1 MTDTICAII
10 TAPVRAAVGVIRIS
24 GGESFEIV
32 SKLFS
37 ASSKL
42 APNKA
47 VYGTLKYNGEV
58 LDSCIVTYF
67 KAPHSYTGE
76 DVLEISCHGSVGVLS
91 AVIKALIDMGARQ
104 AAGGEFTKRA
114 FLNGKLDLT
123 RAEAVMEIIDSTTDL
138 ERKAASAHLGGK
150 TFKAIEDIRN
160 NMLDI
165 ASSLSAFVDYPDE
178 DIEELSYNNI
188 EEALIKAKSEADRL
202 YEASLC
208 GRVIKEGVHCAI
220 LGRTNAG
227 KSSLMNLLSGFKRS
241 IVTDIEGTTRDIVEQ
256 TVEIGGVKLILSDTA
271 GLRSTE
277 NEVEKIGIEMSMD
290 AAKSAS
296 LCLCVF
302 DLSRELCEED
312 YKLEELTKD
321 ALRIAVFNKT
331 DLEIK
336 ADIKELEE
344 KFEHKM
350 YISAKNGGDTGELA
364 SIINKLYLSGLP
376 QDGNAILSLRQQSQ
390 LKIMCGELKE
400 ALDALRLGYT
410 LDAVGICI
418 DNVIAAAGEIT
429 GRSVTE
435 DTVHR
440 IFERFCVGK

>member
-1 MTDTICAII
+1 MADTICALI
-10 TAPVRAAVGVIRIS
+10 TAPVRAAVGVIRVS
-24 GGESFEIV
+24 GDKSLEIA
-32 SKLFS
+32 SRLFS
-37 ASSKL
+37 AHKKL
-42 APNKA
+42 EPNKA
-47 VYGTLKYNGEV
+47 VYGTLKYKGEA

-76 DVLEISCHGSVGVLS
+76 DVLEISCHGSIGVLS
-91 AVIKALIDMGARQ
+91 SVTEALIALGCRQ
-104 AAGGEFTKRA
+104 ATGGEFTKRA

-123 RAEAVMEIIDSTTDL
+123 QAEAVMELIDSTTNL

-150 TFKAIEDIRN
+150 TFKAIEEIRSD
-160 NMLDI
+160 MLDI
-165 ASSLSAFVDYPDE
+165 ASSLSAYVDYPDE
-178 DIEELSYNNI
+178 EIEELSYNNI
-188 EEALIKAKSEADRL
+188 EEALLKAKAQTDKL

-208 GRVIKEGVHCAI
+208 GKVIKEGVACAI

-241 IVTDIEGTTRDIVEQ
+241 IVTDMEGTTRDIVEQ

-271 GLRSTE
+271 GLRNTE
-277 NEVEKIGIEMSMD
+277 NEAEQIGIEMSMD
-290 AAKSAS
+290 AARNSS

-302 DLSRELCEED
+302 DLSRELCSED
-312 YKLEELTKD
+312 FKLEELTRNST
-321 ALRIAVFNKT
+321 RIAVFNKT
-331 DLEIK
+331 DLERR
-336 ADIKELEE
+336 ADIDDFES
-344 KFEHKM
+344 KFEHKI
-350 YISAKNGGDTGELA
+350 YISAKNEESTEKLA
-364 SIINKLYLSGLP
+364 SIIKELYLSGLP

-390 LKIMCGELKE
+390 LKIMQDELSG
-400 ALDALRLGYT
+400 AIDALHLGFT

-429 GRSVTE
+429 GKSVTE